1 MKGLPDGRFVI
12 VRRGRLLGKSS
23 FPEYIEDRGTAS
35 FTKAFSCRT
44 LSTSFYINISPVH
57 IQSTYPATSVITP
70 KRWEANRTPNVFQF
84 WAEAVNCSG
93 WFNWEVYEIPD
104 SKKL

>member
-1 MKGLPDGRFVI
+1 MRGLPDGRFVV
-12 VRRGRLLGKSS
+12 VRRGRLLGKSLY
-23 FPEYIEDRGTAS
+23 PEYIEDRGTAS

-44 LSTSFYINISPVH
+44 LSTSFYINISPVQ
-57 IQSTYPATSVITP
+57 IQSTFPATSLITAT
-70 KRWEANRTPNVFQF
+70 RWEANRTPNVFQF
-84 WAEAVNCSG
+84 WAEAINCYG